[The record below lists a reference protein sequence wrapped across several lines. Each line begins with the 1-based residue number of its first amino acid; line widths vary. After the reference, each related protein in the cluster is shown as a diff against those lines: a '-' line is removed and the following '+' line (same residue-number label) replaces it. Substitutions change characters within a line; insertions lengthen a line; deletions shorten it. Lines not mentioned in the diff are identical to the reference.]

1 VEYIV
6 LTGGNGF
13 LGRNVVSRILSETD
27 FGLILPVKVPSKSI
41 QIDSSRGRIEIV
53 DSQKLIEQCET
64 LGVKIIGAI
73 HTATEYG
80 RQGNQI
86 EAVLEANVA
95 LPVRILKLLSDHNAK
110 FFINSESFFNKFPN
124 SYPHFADYSNSKR
137 ALHYWFDEYLENL
150 CISNLYLEHIYG
162 PGDSIEKFVPK
173 LLSDLRSQLV
183 SPILLSNGDQK
194 RDFVFVED
202 AAQAFVKAIYFSNS
216 ANFGLHNFE
225 IGTGVATS
233 IRDFVL
239 SMKQATLSTN
249 EITFGALP
257 YRKDEIMVSVA
268 DTGKNQ
274 KLGWSSDVSL
284 EVGISRLVELE

>member
-1 VEYIV
+1 MEYIV
-6 LTGGNGF
+6 LTGGTGF

-27 FGLILPVKVPSKSI
+27 FGLILPVKVPSNLT

-53 DSQKLIEQCET
+53 DSRKLIEQCEK
-64 LGVKIIGAI
+64 LGVKINGAI

-86 EAVLEANVA
+86 DAVLEANVA

-137 ALHYWFDEYLENL
+137 ALHYWFDGYLENM
-150 CISNLYLEHIYG
+150 CIINLYLEHIYG

-173 LLSDLRSQLV
+173 LLSDLRSQLI

-239 SMKQATLSTN
+239 SMKQATASTN
-249 EITFGALP
+249 EIKFGALP
-257 YRKDEIMVSVA
+257 YRKDEIMMSVA
-268 DTGKNQ
+268 DIRKNQ

-284 EVGISRLVELE
+284 EVGISRLVGHE